1 MNIFK
6 MKDKFDRTYY
16 FLKLFSI
23 IFISMIFVEE
33 MFKLFAFGNVLGLEQ
48 VRLIVFC
55 FNTSIVLSLVLSLLK
70 EKISKVILLIF
81 IFFDAFYALVQ
92 LTFNRMF
99 NNYMSLSASNNGGLT
114 RVLPQIKEFIKTID
128 LTHLI
133 LFIPFF
139 MFLILIIKNK
149 VVLKYERQNKIRL
162 SLYVLIVIISILL
175 SYLSISLNFLQNKN
189 QIRTNKELY
198 FSPTLVDV
206 SIKEFG
212 IFRFFERDLINMFIK
227 SDSYELEPVSY
238 NKQENNEKEETDY
251 SRKIDDSKFKEI
263 IADEK
268 NKEILE
274 LHNYFI
280 NQPIP
285 DKNKYTGIF
294 KDKNLVLIMVEAFD
308 MIAINEQLTPTLYEL
323 ATNGMY
329 FSQYYTPKYSCTT
342 GESEYIAETS
352 LIPSSLVCTPN
363 TYINNKYSTTI
374 FNIFNNN
381 GYYSSSYHSWT
392 DEFYTRSKLH
402 PNMGSQLYQD
412 YTSLNMSKIIGWPLD
427 SEMVENSYTN
437 YIDKDKFFTFYITS
451 STHFPYDEDT
461 TVTRKHWDKVKDT
474 SYPMEV
480 KRYLAKAIELD
491 SMLETLINKL
501 SDNGILDDTVI
512 VLFGDHHPLKISQT
526 YLNKYSKIDRFK
538 DFNMDKLP
546 FIIYNS
552 KIEPENITKVSSTF
566 DILPT
571 LANMFDLDYDP
582 RYYMGNDI
590 FSDSENIVIFTN
602 GSWITDKC
610 LYDSRTNNYKSLTD
624 EEVSNEYITSINKK
638 VNDKF
643 YVSNKVLELDYFKYR
658 NDLTNN

>member
-6 MKDKFDRTYY
+6 LKDNFDRTYY
-16 FLKLFSI
+16 FIKLFSI
-23 IFISMIFVEE
+23 IFISMLFVEE
-33 MFKLFAFGNVLGLEQ
+33 MFKLFAFENILGLEQ
-48 VRLIVFC
+48 VRIIIFS
-55 FNTSIVLSLVLSLLK
+55 FNTSIVLSFILSLLK
-70 EKISKVILLIF
+70 EKVSKVLLFIF

-99 NNYMSLSASNNGGLT
+99 DNYMSLSASNNGGLT

-128 LTHLI
+128 LTHLM

-149 VVLKYERQNKIRL
+149 VVLKYEKQNKIRVL
-162 SLYVLIVIISILL
+162 LYALIVIISFLL
-175 SYLSISLNFLQNKN
+175 TYLSISLDFLQNKN
-189 QIRTNKELY
+189 QIRTNKDLY

-212 IFRFFERDLINMFIK
+212 IFRFFERDLVYIFIK
-227 SDSYELEPVSY
+227 NDEYELTQIPEE
-238 NKQENNEKEETDY
+238 NKNEVKETDY

-263 IADEK
+263 IANEK
-268 NKEILE
+268 NDQILQ

-308 MIAINEQLTPTLYEL
+308 MIAINEKLTPTLYKM

-329 FSQYYTPKYSCTT
+329 FSEYYTPKYSCTT

-352 LIPSSLVCTPN
+352 IIPSSLVCTPN
-363 TYINNKYSTTI
+363 TYINNTYSTTI

-381 GYYSSSYHSWT
+381 GYYTSSYHSWT

-402 PNMGSQLYQD
+402 PNMGSQLYKD
-412 YTSLNMSKIIGWPLD
+412 YNSLNMSKILGWPLD

-461 TVTRKHWDKVKDT
+461 TVTKKHWNKVKDT
-474 SYPMEV
+474 SYPIEV

-491 SMLETLINKL
+491 SMLELLINKL
-501 SDNGILDDTVI
+501 SDKKILDDTVI
-512 VLFGDHHPLKISQT
+512 VLFGDHHPLKLNQN

-552 KIEPENITKVSSTF
+552 KISHEQITKVSSTF

-571 LANMFDLDYDP
+571 LANLFDLNYDP

-590 FSDSENIVIFTN
+590 FSSEENIVIFTN
-602 GSWITDKC
+602 GSWITDRC
-610 LYDSRTNNYKSLTD
+610 LYDSKTNTYKSLTD
-624 EEVSNEYITSINKK
+624 EDVTDEYKANINKK

-643 YVSNKVLELDYFKYR
+643 YVSNKVLSLDYYKYR